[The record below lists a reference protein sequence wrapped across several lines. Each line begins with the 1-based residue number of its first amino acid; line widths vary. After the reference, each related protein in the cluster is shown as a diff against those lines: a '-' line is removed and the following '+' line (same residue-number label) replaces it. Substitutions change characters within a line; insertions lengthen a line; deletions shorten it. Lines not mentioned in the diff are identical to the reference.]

1 MAYAAVLAIAG
12 AVLQVPVAAVYAQG
26 GELGDL
32 LSSFDASL
40 VSNEVFAAAAVALG
54 LGVAVAVCRDTPP
67 DVDSS
72 WLLGIGAVLALL
84 APALVG
90 HSRAYPPPG
99 LMVAADHLHALAG
112 ATWLGGLVGLVLA
125 LRAMAGRD
133 VLAAQTLTRFSLL
146 AGGVLVAV
154 AATGT
159 FLAWRIVGSWAA
171 LVESRYGWLLLAKV
185 GIALLVAAIGGWN
198 RWRTLPA
205 VRAATGFADLERA
218 AALVTR
224 AVRAEAVLLVVL
236 LGVTG
241 VLVNQSPRP
250 APVTP
255 EAGTTGTGSATVGD
269 LRVLAV
275 MDPQRVGSN
284 ALLVQVQDAAGEPYD
299 APAAPVVTL
308 RTDGLDVGEVTVT
321 PVGAG
326 TYRGEVVVPRAGR
339 WEVQVSLALGRF
351 ERPVTTVALEVAP

>member
-1 MAYAAVLAIAG
+1 MTYAAALAITG

-26 GELGDL
+26 GELGHL
-32 LSSFDASL
+32 LSSFDALL

-67 DVDSS
+67 DIDSA
-72 WLLGIGAVLALL
+72 WLLGSGALLALL

-90 HSRAYPPPG
+90 HSRAYLPTPLLVVG
-99 LMVAADHLHALAG
+99 DLLHVLAG
-112 ATWLGGLVGLVLA
+112 AAWLGGLVGLVLT
-125 LRAMAGRD
+125 LRALSGRE
-133 VLAAQTLTRFSLL
+133 VLAAQTLARFSLL
-146 AGGVLVAV
+146 AGGLLLAV

-171 LVESRYGWLLLAKV
+171 LVETRYGWLLLAKV

-205 VRAATGFADLERA
+205 VRAAAGFADLERA
-218 AALVTR
+218 TALVTR

-241 VLVNQSPRP
+241 VLVNQAPRP

-255 EAGTTGTGSATVGD
+255 EAGTTGTGVATAGE

-284 ALLVQVQDAAGEPYD
+284 TLLVQVQDAAGEPYD
-299 APAAPVVTL
+299 APVNPVVSM